1 MIIQNIVDDF
11 YRKLVPGKSVL
22 ILSGLDVDSLCA
34 LRSLISLLQNDYI
47 PYTLKPIRSKLHLF
61 STIKE
66 NKAIFDQVILINLGA
81 TVDFLNIDVDGNQI
95 NDEKEEQQVPLITDR
110 DELELFIVDSHRPV
124 NLINVFAD
132 FNGSSKIFV
141 HVNDDEIDTIPV
153 YEEVFSSDDEDEHSG
168 DEDLYD
174 NIARQQEKETRRK
187 KREETIAG
195 YETYTYTGPSTAIVL
210 FDLSR
215 RLNQDT
221 IQGLWWG
228 IVGMTDQ
235 WVSKKILESQ
245 YTSNVFKHSLHD
257 HALRL
262 QSRSDHSNAEVLRVE
277 FNDDMYLPLY
287 RHWTIHDSLLH
298 ALPITSTIK
307 VWTNQGGK
315 KIKELIATMGMPLT
329 QSNEQYHYMEQRY
342 KDDFMKLLTER
353 APSFG
358 VKNLKII
365 SFAAQRGYSAKY
377 TATDLCV
384 AVNALLELS
393 GPKEPEQNFHEA
405 LEALRIERMSKH
417 ADNRVT
423 VQTGISLG
431 KQQLKA
437 VMNTI
442 NSNIE
447 MGTVINAGPF
457 LYMLL
462 KEGNPENHMFAHPC
476 SIRLLATYLLAAFC
490 RSHSKS
496 SRSKIQRLP
505 LLVAAPRGEHGSGL
519 SILAG
524 IPPLGS
530 DTNKNPFGRA
540 FTNCEAKSDARINWL
555 FMDQSL
561 IEIQRSD
568 LPKFLD
574 ALVVEM
580 ASD

>member
-11 YRKLVPGKSVL
+11 YEKLVPGKSVL

-34 LRSLISLLQNDYI
+34 LRSLILLLQNDYV
-47 PYTLKPIRSKLHLF
+47 PYTLKPIKSKMHLF
-61 STIKE
+61 STISE
-66 NKAIFDQVILINLGA
+66 NKDKIDQFILINMGA
-81 TVDFLNIDVDGNQI
+81 TIDFLNIDEDGNPITSEEQAPLI
-95 NDEKEEQQVPLITDR
+95 NDQ
-110 DELELFIVDSHRPV
+110 DEIEIFVIDSHRPV
-124 NLINVFAD
+124 NLINIFAD
-132 FNGSSKIFV
+132 HVGSSKIFV
-141 HVNDDEIDTIPV
+141 HISEEEMDGIPV
-153 YEEVFSSDDEDEHSG
+153 YEEVFSSDEEEDEPENA
-168 DEDLYD
+168 DELFD
-174 NIARQQEKETRRK
+174 NIAEREEKRNRRK
-187 KREETIAG
+187 KREETIQN
-195 YETYTYTGPSTAIVL
+195 YETYTYTGPSTAIVIFEL
-210 FDLSR
+210 AR
-215 RLNQDT
+215 RKSKDT
-221 IQGLWWG
+221 IQALWWG

-235 WVSKKILESQ
+235 WVSKKILENQ
-245 YTSNVFKHSLHD
+245 YTTNVFKHSLHD

-262 QSRSDHSNAEVLRVE
+262 QSRSDHSNHEVLRVE

-287 RHWTIHDSLLH
+287 RHWTIQESLTH
-298 ALPITSTIK
+298 SLPITSSIK

-315 KIKELIATMGMPLT
+315 KIRELIATMGMPLT

-342 KDDFMKLLTER
+342 KDDFMKLLAER

-377 TATDLCV
+377 TALDVCV

-393 GPKEPEQNFHEA
+393 GKKEPEQNFHTA
-405 LEALRIERMSKH
+405 LEALRVERMQKN
-417 ADNRVT
+417 DLLD
-423 VQTGISLG
+423 GIALG
-431 KQQLKA
+431 KKQLRA

-462 KEGNPENHMFAHPC
+462 KEGNPEHHMFAHPC

-496 SRSKIQRLP
+496 SRAKIQRLP

-540 FTNCEAKSDARINWL
+540 FSMCESKSDARINWL

-561 IEIQRSD
+561 IEIQRTD

-580 ASD
+580 ASE